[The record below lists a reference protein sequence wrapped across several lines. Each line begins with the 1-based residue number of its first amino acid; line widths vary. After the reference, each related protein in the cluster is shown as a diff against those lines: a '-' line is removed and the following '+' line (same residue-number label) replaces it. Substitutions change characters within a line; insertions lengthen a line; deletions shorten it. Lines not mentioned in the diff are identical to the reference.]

1 MQNGTND
8 ILDRAERA
16 IKQMAG
22 CGLSYSAKDIKDL
35 VRYTKAL
42 DKNQKALI
50 KLMLKYK
57 RANETYDHL
66 IRHMVQIMYKEL
78 RYVEDIWTA
87 KEGDEIDTEGVN

>member
-1 MQNGTND
+1 MQNGADN
-8 ILDRAERA
+8 IIEQAERA
-16 IKQMAG
+16 IKQMAA
-22 CGLSYSAKDIKDL
+22 CGLSHSAKDIKNL
-35 VRYTKAL
+35 IQYTKAL

-78 RYVEDIWTA
+78 KYVEDVWTA
-87 KEGDEIDTEGVN
+87 KEGDEIDTE

>member
-1 MQNGTND
+1 MQNGTDN
-8 ILDRAERA
+8 IIEQAERA
-16 IKQMAG
+16 IKQMAA
-22 CGLSYSAKDIKDL
+22 CGLSHSAKDIKNL
-35 VRYTKAL
+35 IQYTKAL

-78 RYVEDIWTA
+78 KYVEDIWTA
-87 KEGDEIDTEGVN
+87 KEGDEIDTE

>member
-1 MQNGTND
+1 MQNGTDN
-8 ILDRAERA
+8 IIEQAERA
-16 IKQMAG
+16 IKQMAA
-22 CGLSYSAKDIKDL
+22 CGLSHSAKDIKNL
-35 VRYTKAL
+35 IQYTKAL

-78 RYVEDIWTA
+78 KYVEDVWTA
-87 KEGDEIDTEGVN
+87 KEGDEIDTE